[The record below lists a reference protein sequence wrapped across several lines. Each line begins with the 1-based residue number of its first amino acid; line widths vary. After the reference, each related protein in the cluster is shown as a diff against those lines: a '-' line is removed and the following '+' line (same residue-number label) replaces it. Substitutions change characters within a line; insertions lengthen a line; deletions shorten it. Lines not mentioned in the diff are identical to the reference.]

1 MALVVS
7 ETFRDNCYDLE
18 KEQRIALV
26 SNGII
31 LSNEDIDVDS
41 KVTFNLAC
49 MTGQQVQFGETPT
62 NTIGVTVLNE
72 DGRISASDIT
82 GKEFS
87 CKIGVEVANGAYNAP
102 SHAIS
107 AIDTGE
113 YMVSVHSE
121 APYIRGNCTFA
132 STISELENGD
142 ACKIM
147 FVYGTIFFVVDDG
160 TNRYYAKHTETS
172 SHSYGAYATPSD
184 MECAMLDRIMDSA
197 SYDAVAYYNGGMKEF
212 TYREEYVEEGEWES
226 ASGNIVYITDALAHS
241 IPSWIVG
248 IGMTPS
254 AISPSSI
261 GLTTWGQAK
270 NLTWL
275 SMKSHTWGDLSGY
288 SIFDCL
294 TYESKDMGMWHF
306 DRPRRINTAV
316 LTISGKD
323 RMTAF
328 DIDSANFASTASNTA
343 LTVREMI
350 FALASYAG
358 VPVGDLSGLNEL
370 ADEIVVDP
378 TVYYNSKSLK
388 DLLSYCGE
396 VGGVCMFFDRWG
408 NLTCNNS
415 DNTPIALPYCYSFD
429 VADYTAHTVGKMLV
443 FHQGDFFEY
452 QEDDT
457 VLDGATYEWGDNPYF
472 NKSNPTGSWFS
483 EDMHKKYGGFRNAI
497 TVTEADYSLWCDDVY
512 SWTDENNV
520 TYREPIFAMTIEWN
534 GSGRVTYE
542 NYGEEVRPL
551 EKYDKRI
558 ESVSSVNDNN
568 LQGLNKAQYANR
580 LYFDENGLTVE
591 SRGLTIKNEDGKG
604 VFAADENGNL
614 VLEGIIRASGGNVG
628 NWDIENNNLKCV
640 NQDDE
645 NDYIILG
652 KNNGIPGFEMS
663 ATARQT
669 SSGVVSYHSKFTAQG
684 MMLYEDDENVANLT
698 YVTSSRGRQLTLF
711 SKTADTSAD
720 NVAFRVT
727 TPGTEIISPYLYF
740 SHSFE
745 ILQTNIPSTAGTA
758 NAVMATT
765 GLGTRKLYL
774 VSSLRKYKDN
784 IKTIENPT
792 EKVDN
797 LRGVTF
803 TSKCE
808 VDDPN
813 QVFYG
818 FIAEEVQEAVPE
830 LASYAD
836 GELQSVQYDRV
847 CALLVEDL
855 KACHKRIAEL
865 ESRMAELEKRL
876 K

>member
-49 MTGQQVQFGETPT
+49 MTGQQVQFGDTPT

-121 APYIRGNCTFA
+121 APYIRGNCTFV

-172 SHSYGAYATPSD
+172 SHAYGAYATPSD
-184 MECAMLDRIMDSA
+184 LECAMLDRIMDSA

-370 ADEIVVDP
+370 ADEIIVDP

-568 LQGLNKAQYANR
+568 LQGFNKAQYAQK
-580 LYFDENGLTVE
+580 LSFDERGLTVE
-591 SRGLTIKNEDGKG
+591 ANGMRILNADNEEVFYADEEGNLTIKGRVNADSGYIGEFLLVDGTLFTG
-604 VFAADENGNL
+604 
-614 VLEGIIRASGGNVG
+614 
-628 NWDIENNNLKCV
+628 
-640 NQDDE
+640 DDSE
-645 NDYIILG
+645 YVSFGSVTD
-652 KNNGIPGFEMS
+652 GIPSLDFSRVFNYTDIG
-663 ATARQT
+663 TVTYTNKT
-669 SSGVVSYHSKFTAQG
+669 SSNGVTFYENSSIAGTISYYRNPPPGQRTLSISTRNFSDSQG
-684 MMLYEDDENVANLT
+684 AANISLYSQGNISFSGQEVICSQSISLQSPPT
-698 YVTSSRGRQLTLF
+698 TTSSSNCALI
-711 SKTADTSAD
+711 
-720 NVAFRVT
+720 NV
-727 TPGTEIISPYLYF
+727 
-740 SHSFE
+740 
-745 ILQTNIPSTAGTA
+745 N
-758 NAVMATT
+758 NAYKIH
-765 GLGTRKLYL
+765 R
-774 VSSLRKYKDN
+774 VSSLKAVKDN
-784 IKTIENPT
+784 VKTIENPSD
-792 EKVDN
+792 KVDT
-797 LRGVTF
+797 LRGVSF

-808 VDDPN
+808 ADDPK
-813 QVFYG
+813 QIFYG
-818 FIAEEVQEAVPE
+818 FIAEEVEKAVPE
-830 LASYAD
+830 LATYED
-836 GELQSVQYDRV
+836 GKLQSVQYDRV